1 MTAKILIDDL
11 RTPVLTENQR
21 RLLHQAEEHPV
32 ELDED
37 AVLTAAS
44 ERTGLDDFGPG
55 DFRERLRLIL
65 REVDENDN
73 ATALV
78 RQTFFGKTVAAAANR
93 LQIEDLLRRHPEIHD
108 VEIERPIVVAGLP
121 RSGTTHLLGLISADS
136 RLRSLP
142 FWESVQ
148 PVPSPGEKPG
158 PPGVDLRW
166 LRAEKGW
173 ERLQQLNPMMAPYH
187 PMDPDHIHEDLEL
200 QVPDFST
207 YLWEWMFRLPGWR
220 DYYLAHDQTPH
231 YEFGKT
237 VLKIMSW
244 QDGVSR
250 RWVIKCPQHFE
261 QLPVIRRVYP
271 DALVVF
277 THRDPVASLQSI
289 VTQLAY
295 VIRTRERQVDPDWY
309 LDYWVDRVERLL
321 SSYVRDVR
329 ELPAAQQFHVPF
341 DEFVHDDVAM
351 VERIYDAADLPVTD
365 DARAEIRGYLEAHA
379 RHKYGSI
386 DHDLRRDF
394 GVDPDELRE
403 RFSFYVDGAPVAAEA
418 R

>member
-1 MTAKILIDDL
+1 MTGKILISDL
-11 RTPVLTENQR
+11 RSPVLTEDQR
-21 RLLHQAEEHPV
+21 RLMRDAEQHPV
-32 ELDED
+32 DLGEE
-37 AVLTAAS
+37 AVLAEAAR
-44 ERTGLDDFGPG
+44 RTQLDDFGPD
-55 DFRERLRLIL
+55 DFRERLSLIL
-65 REVDENDN
+65 REVDENEN

-78 RQTFFGKTVAAAANR
+78 RQTFFNKTVAAASNR
-93 LQIEDLLRRHPEIHD
+93 LQIEDVLHRHPEIHD
-108 VEIERPIVVAGLP
+108 LEVERPIIVAGLP

-148 PVPSPGEKPG
+148 PVPLPGEQSG
-158 PPGVDLRW
+158 PPGVDPRR
-166 LRAEKGW
+166 LRAEQGW
-173 ERLQQLNPMMAPYH
+173 ERLQRLNPMMAPYH

-220 DYYLAHDQTPH
+220 DYYLAHDQAPH

-244 QDGVSR
+244 QDGVTR
-250 RWVIKCPQHFE
+250 RWVLKCPQHFE

-277 THRDPVASLQSI
+277 THRDPVDSLQSI

-295 VIRTRERQVDPDWY
+295 VIRTREKHVDPDWY

-321 SSYVRDVR
+321 SAYVRDVR
-329 ELPAAQQFHVPF
+329 ELPAEQQFHVGF
-341 DEFVHDDVAM
+341 DEFVRDDMAM
-351 VERIYDAADLPVTD
+351 VERIYDAAGLTLTD
-365 DARAEIRGYLEAHA
+365 DARAEIAGYRDDHA
-379 RHKYGSI
+379 RHKHGSI
-386 DHDLRRDF
+386 DHDLQRDF

-403 RFSFYVDGAPVAAEA
+403 RFSFYLESAPVAVEA